1 MAGRGFR
8 GGGFRGGRSYGGRPR
23 SSGRSSRRG
32 SSSGSNKS
40 SKSRTGKSSQNKAV
54 VYSIYNSKGKRTYVG
69 MTNNPGRRAAQHAR
83 SGKLTRGG
91 EMVVESGRM
100 PRRSAERLEA
110 KKIQG
115 YQRRT
120 GRLPMHNKTSD
131 GQYRFWD

>member
-8 GGGFRGGRSYGGRPR
+8 GGGFRGGRSYGGKAH

-32 SSSGSNKS
+32 SSSGSGRS
-40 SKSRTGKSSQNKAV
+40 SKSRTSKSSQKKAV
-54 VYSIYNSKGKRTYVG
+54 VYSIYNSRGKRTYVG
-69 MTNNPGRRAAQHAR
+69 TTNNPGRRASQHTR

-100 PRRSAERLEA
+100 SRRSAEKLESR
-110 KKIQG
+110 KIQG
-115 YQRRT
+115 YQRRA
-120 GRLPMHNKTSD
+120 GRLPKHNKTSD

>member
-8 GGGFRGGRSYGGRPR
+8 GGGRSR
-23 SSGRSSRRG
+23 SAGRSSRRG
-32 SSSGSNKS
+32 ASSGSSKS
-40 SKSRTGKSSQNKAV
+40 SKSRTGKSPQSKAV
-54 VYSIYNSKGKRTYVG
+54 VYSIYNSRGKRTYVG

-83 SGKLTRGG
+83 SGKLTGGG
-91 EMVVESGRM
+91 ELVVESGRM

-115 YQRRT
+115 YRSRT
-120 GRLPMHNKTSD
+120 GQLPKHNKTSD